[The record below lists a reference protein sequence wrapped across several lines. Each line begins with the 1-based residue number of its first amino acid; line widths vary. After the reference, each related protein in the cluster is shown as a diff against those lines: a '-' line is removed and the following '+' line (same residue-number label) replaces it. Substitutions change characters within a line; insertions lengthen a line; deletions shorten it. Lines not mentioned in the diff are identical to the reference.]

1 MINNRSDN
9 WFIRKI
15 NLCKKEI
22 LLRGNYIMFFY
33 LLGCTSLFFFSDI
46 IQKSTLTHNY
56 QQDNYQRCLRI
67 IRKYSELIP
76 EEIDLICQDFHHIT
90 NFNKFIQNLV
100 FTWFIFYV
108 LMRDIIG
115 TIIFP
120 FWYWIVSHLAILIF
134 SLLGEVKS
142 LQFSLD
148 TDRHWN
154 MTQLGVI
161 VSTTLF
167 LVLILCR
174 QMYYQTVKYSMLL
187 KILLINILIEL
198 LFVATTKPITYHLHH
213 LFIGS
218 TLSLC
223 FTDFKSKFSLFVH
236 AIMIGITIQGINF
249 FDIFGLIIYST
260 VNLVNYPDMTFS
272 LITFGIILLSS
283 LILWV
288 VRRYCC
294 VDEYEDSDDED
305 YLEMSL
311 L

>member
-22 LLRGNYIMFFY
+22 LLRENYIMFFY

-161 VSTTLF
+161 VST
-167 LVLILCR
+167 
-174 QMYYQTVKYSMLL
+174 
-187 KILLINILIEL
+187 
-198 LFVATTKPITYHLHH
+198 
-213 LFIGS
+213 
-218 TLSLC
+218 
-223 FTDFKSKFSLFVH
+223 
-236 AIMIGITIQGINF
+236 NF
-249 FDIFGLIIYST
+249 
-260 VNLVNYPDMTFS
+260 M
-272 LITFGIILLSS
+272 
-283 LILWV
+283 
-288 VRRYCC
+288 
-294 VDEYEDSDDED
+294 
-305 YLEMSL
+305 
-311 L
+311 